1 MFTSDI
7 DRNNNIKHIRNS
19 LIGYVLISLF
29 LIAFYKIY
37 ISFSYGQD
45 SYYMRYMFLVSL
57 IGGLIE
63 VTILLVCHKNNYR
76 PRSSFNMWN
85 SGLALIVSGCLIEG
99 IVSISGRYTDAE
111 EAYFMAG
118 VAFLI
123 LALVV
128 AIIRL
133 MSAVRINK
141 LTLKLSA
148 KT

>member
-1 MFTSDI
+1 
-7 DRNNNIKHIRNS
+7 
-19 LIGYVLISLF
+19 
-29 LIAFYKIY
+29 
-37 ISFSYGQD
+37 
-45 SYYMRYMFLVSL
+45 MRYMFLVSL

-133 MSAVRINK
+133 MSAVRINNAR
-141 LTLKLSA
+141 LSQEA
-148 KT
+148 